1 MQEKLENKFI
11 QIFQKIK
18 IDLSSELKQNHR

>member
-1 MQEKLENKFI
+1 MQEKLENKVI